1 MNELEAL
8 ALALEVEKTE
18 LKFYLKL
25 ARKARDER
33 ARKMFLFLA
42 KEEAEHWDL
51 FEEKFLEDLVEK
63 CELPAVSRDL
73 LDRLIVRVD
82 ETGLSEVD
90 AVKIGME
97 QEKLT
102 WEFYEKAAEEA
113 EHSSVRRL
121 FEELA
126 KIEKAHY
133 ELLKAQYDAVMKT
146 GIWMDYQDFSLEV
159 D

>member
-1 MNELEAL
+1 MDELEAL
-8 ALALEVEKTE
+8 ALALEVEKAE
-18 LKFYLKL
+18 MKFYLDL
-25 ARKARDER
+25 ARGTRDEK

-42 KEEAEHWDL
+42 REEADHWEQ
-51 FEEKFLEDLVEK
+51 FEERFLERVAEE
-63 CELPAVSRDL
+63 CRLPAVSEEL
-73 LDRLIVRVD
+73 LGKLLVNAGNV
-82 ETGLSEVD
+82 ESEVD

-102 WEFYEKAAEEA
+102 WEFYERAAEEA
-113 EHSSVRRL
+113 KHEPIRRL

-126 KIEKAHY
+126 RIEKGHY

>member
-1 MNELEAL
+1 MKEIEAL
-8 ALALEVEKTE
+8 ALALEVEKAE
-18 LKFYLKL
+18 LRFYIEMAK
-25 ARKARDER
+25 KAKDER
-33 ARKMFLFLA
+33 AKKMFLFLA
-42 KEEAEHWDL
+42 GEEAEHWDI
-51 FEEKFLEDLVEK
+51 FEEKFVEKLVEE
-63 CELPAVSRDL
+63 CELPAVDKAMLEKLVPGTDGES
-73 LDRLIVRVD
+73 
-82 ETGLSEVD
+82 LSEVD

-102 WEFYEKAAEEA
+102 WEFYEGAAKEA
-113 EHSSVRRL
+113 EHEAVRRV

-126 KIEKAHY
+126 KVEKAHY

>member
-18 LKFYLKL
+18 LKFYIRL

-51 FEEKFLEDLVEK
+51 FEEKFLEEVVEK
-63 CELPAVSRDL
+63 CELPAV
-73 LDRLIVRVD
+73 DREMLEKLIVQTD
-82 ETGLSEVD
+82 EENLSEVD
-90 AVKIGME
+90 AVRIGME

-102 WEFYEKAAEEA
+102 WEFYEKAAKEA
-113 EHSSVRRL
+113 EHDSVRRL

-126 KIEKAHY
+126 RIEKAHY
-133 ELLKAQYDAVMKT
+133 ELLRAQYDAVMKT

>member
-8 ALALEVEKTE
+8 ALALEVEKNE

-25 ARKARDER
+25 ARKAKDER
-33 ARKMFLFLA
+33 AKKMFLFLA

-51 FEEKFLEDLVEK
+51 FEGKFVEMLIEK
-63 CELPAVSRDL
+63 CELPAVDKEL
-73 LDRLIVRVD
+73 AEKLVVKEPENL
-82 ETGLSEVD
+82 TEVD
-90 AVKIGME
+90 AVKVGME

-102 WEFYEKAAEEA
+102 WEFYEKAAKEA
-113 EHSSVRRL
+113 EHESVRRL

-133 ELLKAQYDAVMKT
+133 ELLKAQYDSVMKT

>member
-8 ALALEVEKTE
+8 ALALEVEKSE

-25 ARKARDER
+25 ARKAKDER
-33 ARKMFLFLA
+33 AKKMFLFLA
-42 KEEAEHWDL
+42 GEEAEHWDL
-51 FEEKFLEDLVEK
+51 FEEKFLEALIEK
-63 CELPAVSRDL
+63 CELPAV
-73 LDRLIVRVD
+73 DRELAEKLIVEEP
-82 ETGLSEVD
+82 ETLSEVD
-90 AVKIGME
+90 AVKVGME

-102 WEFYEKAAEEA
+102 WEFYERAAKEA
-113 EHSSVRRL
+113 EHESVRRV

-126 KIEKAHY
+126 KVEKAHY
-133 ELLKAQYDAVMKT
+133 ELLKAQYDSIMRT

>member
-8 ALALEVEKTE
+8 ALALEVEKAE
-18 LKFYLKL
+18 LRFYIEL
-25 ARKARDER
+25 AKKAKDER
-33 ARKMFLFLA
+33 AKKMFLFLA
-42 KEEAEHWDL
+42 GEEAGHWAI
-51 FEEKFLEDLVEK
+51 FEEKFLEALVKK
-63 CELPAVSRDL
+63 CELPTVDRGL
-73 LDRLIVRVD
+73 LEKLVVRVD
-82 ETGLSEVD
+82 EENPGEVD

-102 WEFYEKAAEEA
+102 WEFYERAAEEA
-113 EHSSVRRL
+113 EHESVKKI

-126 KIEKAHY
+126 KVENAHY
-133 ELLKAQYDAVMKT
+133 ELLKAQYDSVMKT

>member
-8 ALALEVEKTE
+8 ALALEVEKAE
-18 LKFYLKL
+18 LKFYLDL
-25 ARKARDER
+25 ARKTKDEK

-42 KEEAEHWDL
+42 KEEAGHWDE
-51 FEEKFLEDLVEK
+51 FEKAFLERVAEECK
-63 CELPAVSRDL
+63 LPAVSEEL
-73 LDRLIVRVD
+73 LEKLLVKAEDID
-82 ETGLSEVD
+82 SEID
-90 AVKIGME
+90 AVRIGME

-102 WEFYEKAAEEA
+102 WEFYEKAAKEA
-113 EHSSVRRL
+113 KHESVKRI

-126 KIEKAHY
+126 RIEKAHY
-133 ELLKAQYDAVMKT
+133 ELLKAQYDSVMKT

>member
-25 ARKARDER
+25 ARKAKDER

-42 KEEAEHWDL
+42 NEEAGHWEL
-51 FEEKFLEDLVEK
+51 FEEKFLGELVEK
-63 CELPAVSRDL
+63 CELPAVDKEL
-73 LDRLIVRVD
+73 AEKLGVG
-82 ETGLSEVD
+82 EPENLSEVD
-90 AVKIGME
+90 AVKVGME

-102 WEFYEKAAEEA
+102 WEFYEKAAKEA
-113 EHSSVRRL
+113 EHEDVRRV

-126 KIEKAHY
+126 RIEKSHY

>member
-8 ALALEVEKTE
+8 ALALEVEKAE
-18 LKFYLKL
+18 LNFYIRL
-25 ARKARDER
+25 ARKAGNER

-42 KEEAEHWDL
+42 GEEAEHWSI
-51 FEEKFLEDLVEK
+51 FEENFVRKLVEE
-63 CELPAVSRDL
+63 CELPAVDKEVLEKL
-73 LDRLIVRVD
+73 LVSA
-82 ETGLSEVD
+82 EEENLSEVD
-90 AVKIGME
+90 AVRIGME

-113 EHSSVRRL
+113 EHEAVRRV

-126 KIEKAHY
+126 KVEKAHY
-133 ELLKAQYDAVMKT
+133 ELLKAQYDSLMKT